1 MRRRKTDYGTII
13 LHWLL
18 VVAFGV
24 AFVTG
29 MRIATEAPER
39 IWINSFDAV
48 LPQNVWVMHMQAAV
62 VLLAVAFAYT
72 IYMRR
77 SGLGRRIRLD
87 KVRLRGLVG
96 RGQARRGAVNIV
108 LYWVFF
114 VAMLALMASGGLMY
128 FGYFAGYDVLTLHW
142 YATWV
147 VLGFAGLHVLSHLRI
162 GGTSQ
167 LLRILRPTGLSAP
180 PPQLDAIELL
190 SLLAEQSARLQPE
203 SGGAETASETR
214 MQPVQRAAPVRPV
227 QRETRVQPVRREA
240 PLQPVQREVRV
251 QPPVRREAPVPPV
264 QREARVQLV
273 RREAPVPPVQREA
286 RVQLVRREAPLQP
299 VQRET
304 RVRPVQREAL
314 LQPVQRE
321 TRVRPVQREA
331 LLQPI
336 QREAPLQPVQR
347 DALLQ
352 PIQREAPLQ
361 PTQRPKDAPRGRPPV
376 RNAATHP
383 APEPAAKSRTS
394 KPRSPTFQSNPFVV
408 AAAIAIAGASIV
420 VATDRMAVDQL
431 QIHRISSADAPI
443 LDGDTSDRAWRNIQ
457 PFSVMTN
464 QGGNFD
470 GKGESRIDIRAVHDG
485 TWAYFLFT
493 WEDPTRSLKHLPL
506 IKEIDGWHMLH
517 NGYEIG
523 DEHDYNEDKFSVLLT
538 TLDVTLAGDRT
549 FHAGPHPLPEA
560 PATMTGRGLHYT
572 PGNDVYVDVWLW
584 KATSSGS
591 TGWMDDAHFGPPL
604 DPTPMQVRNAVPYR
618 GGFAP
623 DPGTA
628 NYADNFIMTDEP
640 VVDGKRMI
648 TPRRLPRDLAKTT
661 AAMGEIDLDPN
672 HGESDGARWFM
683 TEAES
688 VPYSSQQDATVPV
701 GTVIPGV
708 VIGGEFS
715 GDRADIRCAAR
726 WASGHWAL
734 EVARRLDT
742 HSQYD
747 VPLQT
752 GVFMRVAAFDHSQIR
767 HTRHV
772 RPIRLE
778 VE

>member
-1 MRRRKTDYGTII
+1 MRKRKTDYGTII

-18 VVAFGV
+18 VAAFGV

-39 IWINSFDAV
+39 SWINSFDAV

-72 IYMRR
+72 IYVRR

-96 RGQARRGAVNIV
+96 RGQARRGAVNIL

-114 VAMLALMASGGLMY
+114 VTMLALMASGGLMY
-128 FGYFAGYDVLTLHW
+128 FGYFAGYDVATLHW

-147 VLGFAGLHVLSHLRI
+147 ILGFAGLHVLSHLRI

-167 LLRILRPTGLSAP
+167 LLRIFRPTGLSAP
-180 PPQLDAIELL
+180 PPQLDAVELL
-190 SLLAEQSARLQPE
+190 TMLAEQSARLRPE
-203 SGGAETASETR
+203 LRGAGKTASETR
-214 MQPVQRAAPVRPV
+214 MRPVQHETRVQPVQRAAPVRPV
-227 QRETRVQPVRREA
+227 QRETRAQPVRREA
-240 PLQPVQREVRV
+240 PP
-251 QPPVRREAPVPPV
+251 
-264 QREARVQLV
+264 
-273 RREAPVPPVQREA
+273 
-286 RVQLVRREAPLQP
+286 QP

-304 RVRPVQREAL
+304 RVQPVRGEAL
-314 LQPVQRE
+314 L
-321 TRVRPVQREA
+321 RPV
-331 LLQPI
+331 L
-336 QREAPLQPVQR
+336 REAPLQPVQR

-361 PTQRPKDAPRGRPPV
+361 PAQRPKDATRGRPPV
-376 RNAATHP
+376 RSAATHP
-383 APEPAAKSRTS
+383 APGPAAKSRTS

-408 AAAIAIAGASIV
+408 AAAIAIAGASVV

-443 LDGDTSDRAWRNIQ
+443 LDGDTSDRAWRNIR

-517 NGYEIG
+517 DGYESG

-538 TLDVTLAGDRT
+538 TLDATLAGDRT
-549 FHAGPHPLPEA
+549 FHAGTHPLPEA
-560 PATMTGRGLHYT
+560 PPTMTGRGLHYT

-591 TGWMDDAHFGPPL
+591 TGWMDDSHFGPPL
-604 DPTPMQVRNAVPYR
+604 DPTPMQVRNVVPYR

-628 NYADNFIMTDEP
+628 NYADNFIMSDEP
-640 VVDGKRMI
+640 AVDGKRMI

-683 TEAES
+683 TETES
-688 VPYSSQQDATVPV
+688 VPYSSEQDVTVPV

-708 VIGGEFS
+708 IIGGEFS

>member
-1 MRRRKTDYGTII
+1 MRKRKTDYGTII

-18 VVAFGV
+18 VTAFGV

-29 MRIATEAPER
+29 MRIASEAPER
-39 IWINSFDAV
+39 GWINSFDAV
-48 LPQNVWVMHMQAAV
+48 LPQNVWVLHMQAAV

-72 IYMRR
+72 IYVRR

-96 RGQARRGAVNIV
+96 RGQARRGAVNIL

-114 VAMLALMASGGLMY
+114 VTMLALMASGGLMY
-128 FGYFAGYDVLTLHW
+128 FGYFAGYDVATLHW

-147 VLGFAGLHVLSHLRI
+147 VLGFSGLHVLSHLRI

-167 LLRILRPTGLSAP
+167 LLRIFRPTGLSAP

-190 SLLAEQSARLQPE
+190 TMLAEQSARLQPE
-203 SGGAETASETR
+203 SGGADKTASETR
-214 MQPVQRAAPVRPV
+214 MQPVQHETRVQPVQRTAPVGPVQRETRVQTVRREALLPV

-240 PLQPVQREVRV
+240 PLQPVQRETRV
-251 QPPVRREAPVPPV
+251 QPVR
-264 QREARVQLV
+264 
-273 RREAPVPPVQREA
+273 
-286 RVQLVRREAPLQP
+286 
-299 VQRET
+299 
-304 RVRPVQREAL
+304 REAL

-321 TRVRPVQREA
+321 TRASPVQREA
-331 LLQPI
+331 LLQALL
-336 QREAPLQPVQR
+336 REAPLRPVQR

-361 PTQRPKDAPRGRPPV
+361 PAQRPKDATRGRPPV
-376 RNAATHP
+376 RSAATHA
-383 APEPAAKSRTS
+383 APGPAAKSRTS
-394 KPRSPTFQSNPFVV
+394 KPRNPTFQSNPFVV

-517 NGYEIG
+517 DGYESG

-538 TLDVTLAGDRT
+538 TLDATLAGDRT
-549 FHAGPHPLPEA
+549 FHAGPHPIPEA
-560 PATMTGRGLHYT
+560 PPTMTGRGLHYT

-591 TGWMDDAHFGPPL
+591 TGWMDDSHFGPPL
-604 DPTPMQVRNAVPYR
+604 DPTPMQVRNVVPYR

-628 NYADNFIMTDEP
+628 NYADNFIMSDEP
-640 VVDGKRMI
+640 AVDGKRMI

-688 VPYSSQQDATVPV
+688 VPYSSEQDVTVPV

-708 VIGGEFS
+708 IIGGEFS